1 MKGVVIK
8 LCALLF
14 ILTLISPELLHAQ
27 NTVTGKVTDSSNG
40 EPLTG
45 VNIVIKGTTQGT
57 VTNLEGEFILE
68 VDDPNAEL
76 VFSYVGYLT
85 ETYLLKGTTNV
96 ELAMVQDLLSLE
108 ELVVI
113 GYGTARKSDLTG
125 SVAVI
130 NTENFEKI
138 QASDVSKL
146 IQGQAAGVSVTGSGE
161 PGAVAKVKI
170 RGIGSFGNTEP
181 LYVVD
186 GVPLANATTVT
197 FGHFAGQFPLGVPS
211 GGISDLN
218 PADIESVQILKDASA
233 AAIYGSRGANGVVII
248 TTKRGKEGKMKVT
261 YDGNFGIQNITH
273 RMDVCNREQFQEM
286 NNVARANDRQ
296 FPAPANDPDDPL
308 FIDDVDTDWQEE
320 VFTTGHITDHNLSF
334 QGGNENSSYYASL
347 NYFDQTG
354 TMVGPGPRYTR
365 YSATLNLDQEKGRFK
380 FGQSFFYSYSDQIRL
395 TNSQWANPIYE
406 TISALPT
413 VSVYDD
419 NNIGGYGGGIDE
431 IHDQIAGNQVAFNNL
446 KNNLLKRYRFKG
458 VIYGDV
464 EIISGLNYK
473 ISLSYDRSDWLNHEF
488 YPVFEIG
495 SRHVNAIAFL
505 NEWRG
510 ENPYMLMEQT
520 LTYNKNFA
528 GNDITAMIGHS
539 AQYDYLQQNYA
550 HSEGYTE
557 PYLETINAGPD
568 NQDALGNLFE
578 HRMLSYFGRLVYSYK
593 DRYLATINLRRDY
606 SSRFGPNNKYGNFPS
621 FSAAWKIHNENF
633 FNVDFISML
642 KIRGGWG
649 KIGSDAIP
657 DYLYE
662 AFINNAVTY
671 VFNGEL
677 PQAGIQ
683 TNIVDPSIK
692 WEERITS
699 NGGIDM
705 TFLANKIEFTVE
717 YYHNE
722 ANDILY
728 AVPVPWTTGTVLNP
742 TVNSASMTNE
752 GFEFVVGYRKYEGEF
767 HWNISANLTTLK
779 NEVTKLGK
787 DDEPVLRYMSR
798 TAVGHSMGELY
809 GWDMIGIFQTEEEI
823 DAHATQQNA
832 QPGDVKFRD
841 VNEDGIINDDDRIY
855 MGNAFPTL
863 TGGLNFS
870 CDYKGFDFSLFLYGV
885 YGNKIYN
892 GPTNIL
898 NEMKYGNYSIES
910 YENYWRGEGT
920 TNEYPRPTVLD
931 RNQNNRMS
939 QRKIEDGAY
948 LRIQSVQL
956 GYTFPK
962 NIIDKIPGVETL
974 RVYIGAQNLYTFTK
988 YTGFDPDI
996 NNDGLFLRGEDWG
1009 SYPAPRTLNAG
1020 VKIVL

>member
-1 MKGVVIK
+1 MKGFVIK

-14 ILTLISPELLHAQ
+14 ILTVLSPELLHAQ

-45 VNIVIKGTTQGT
+45 VNIAIKGTMEGT
-57 VTNLEGEFILE
+57 VTNLEGEFSLK

-85 ETYLLKGTTNV
+85 ETYSLGGSSHV

-113 GYGTARKSDLTG
+113 GYGSARKSDLTG

-130 NTENFEKI
+130 NTENLDKI
-138 QASDVSKL
+138 QANDVSKL
-146 IQGQAAGVSVTGSGE
+146 LQGQAAGVSVTGSGE

-170 RGIGSFGNTEP
+170 RGIGSLGNTEP

-186 GVPLANATTVT
+186 GVPLANATNVDV
-197 FGHFAGQFPLGVPS
+197 GHFEGQFPLGVPS

-218 PADIESVQILKDASA
+218 PNDIESVQILKDASA
-233 AAIYGSRGANGVVII
+233 AAIYGSRGANGVIII
-248 TTKRGKEGKMKVT
+248 TTKRGQAGGMKVT
-261 YDGNFGIQNITH
+261 YDGSFGIQNITH
-273 RMDVCNREQFQEM
+273 RMDVCNRVQFQEM
-286 NNVARANDRQ
+286 NNVARENARERI
-296 FPAPANDPDDPL
+296 APANNPDTSL

-320 VFTTGHITDHNLSF
+320 VFTTGHITDHNLSL

-365 YSATLNLDQEKGRFK
+365 YSATLNLDQSKGRFK
-380 FGQSFFYSYSDQIRL
+380 FGQSFFYSYSNQIRL

-413 VSVYDD
+413 VSVYDE

-446 KNNLLKRYRFKG
+446 KNNYLKRYRFKG
-458 VIYGDV
+458 VLYGDV

-473 ISLSYDRSDWLNHEF
+473 INLSYDRSDWLNHEF

-495 SRHVNAIAFL
+495 SRHVNTIAFL

-520 LTYNKNFA
+520 LTYNKSFA

-539 AQYDYLQQNYA
+539 AQHDYQQQNYS
-550 HSEGYTE
+550 HSEGFTE
-557 PYLETINAGPD
+557 PYLEVIGAGPD
-568 NQDALGNLFE
+568 NQTALGDLFE
-578 HRMLSYFGRLVYSYK
+578 HRMLSYFGRLVYTYK

-606 SSRFGPNNKYGNFPS
+606 SSRFGSNNKYGNFPS
-621 FSAAWKIHNENF
+621 FSAAWKIHNESF
-633 FNVDFISML
+633 FNVNFISML

-649 KIGSDAIP
+649 KIGSDAIG

-662 AFINNAVTY
+662 SYINNAVTY
-671 VFNGEL
+671 PFNGEL
-677 PQAGIQ
+677 PAAGIQ
-683 TNIVDPSIK
+683 SNIIDPSIK

-705 TFLANKIEFTVE
+705 AFFANKLEITVE

-728 AVPVPWTTGTVLNP
+728 AVPVPWSTGTVLNP

-832 QPGDVKFRD
+832 QPGDIKFRD

-892 GPTNIL
+892 GPSNIL
-898 NEMKYGNYSIES
+898 NEMKYGNYSVES

-948 LRIQSVQL
+948 LRIQSMQL

-996 NNDGLFLRGEDWG
+996 NNDGLYLRGEDWG